1 MNRSYPILAAL
12 SLTAAFLVG
21 CSRSVQIENI
31 SAAETIVLEA
41 ESEYPSSIRISGR
54 GKIEGA
60 AKISLMVDGKAYRT
74 EELSGKVDF
83 EWFNDW
89 YSEEAVLKY
98 KPGTV
103 KSGNLTLKYRF

>member
-1 MNRSYPILAAL
+1 MNRSYPILAVL
-12 SLTAAFLVG
+12 SLTATVLVS
-21 CSRSVQIENI
+21 CSRTVQIENI
-31 SAAETIVLEA
+31 STAETIVLET
-41 ESEYPSSIRISGR
+41 ESKYPSSIRISGK

-60 AKISLMVDGKAYRT
+60 ARISLMADGKAYRT

-89 YSEEAVLKY
+89 YLEEAVLEY
-98 KPGTV
+98 EPGTA